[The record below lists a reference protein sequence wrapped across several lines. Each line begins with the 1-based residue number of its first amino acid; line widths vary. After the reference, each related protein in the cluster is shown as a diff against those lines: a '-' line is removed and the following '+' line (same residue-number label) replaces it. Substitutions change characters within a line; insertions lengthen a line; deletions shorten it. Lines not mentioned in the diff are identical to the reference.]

1 MFQMGLQRVLTE
13 SDTRRAKGTDRRIST
28 AHFSFSQRNEAAM
41 YLTFNDFLV
50 LFPLICFA
58 GFCSYLTHE
67 VQGAILSYLHDEEDS

>member
-1 MFQMGLQRVLTE
+1 
-13 SDTRRAKGTDRRIST
+13 
-28 AHFSFSQRNEAAM
+28 M